1 MEIIVAAK
9 SNLLV
14 YMKNSKTTE
23 KFKNQNGAAGV
34 TFQGEFGVAKKNYCL
49 LFSCN

>member
-1 MEIIVAAK
+1 MAAK

-34 TFQGEFGVAKKNYCL
+34 TFQGEFGVAKKIIVFCFL
-49 LFSCN
+49 VTDKF